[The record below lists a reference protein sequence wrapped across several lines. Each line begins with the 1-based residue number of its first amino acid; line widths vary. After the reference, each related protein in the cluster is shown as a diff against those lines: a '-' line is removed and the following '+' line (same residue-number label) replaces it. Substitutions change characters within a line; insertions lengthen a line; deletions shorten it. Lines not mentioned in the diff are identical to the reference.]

1 MSEIQT
7 DRLTEMVT
15 DVLERTCFMISD
27 PSDAEAVAANG
38 FTLAHSARIAYT
50 GPGTGFVYVV
60 ASDGFLEELASS
72 LLGCEP
78 EEINL
83 SVDGRDAIHELANIM
98 GGSVTLELGGDKSEY
113 RLGLPEQSEATVPT
127 GGTDIYIESMAGA
140 LRVCWMPTDG
150 QNAQAA

>member
-1 MSEIQT
+1 VTKIPTE
-7 DRLTEMVT
+7 RLAEMVT
-15 DVLERTCFMISD
+15 DALERTCFMISD
-27 PSDAEAVAANG
+27 PSDADASARNG
-38 FTLAHSARIAYT
+38 YTLTHSARIAYN
-50 GPGTGFVYVV
+50 GPDAGFVYVV

-83 SVDGRDAIHELANIM
+83 DVDGRDAIKELANIM

-113 RLGLPEQSEATVPT
+113 RLGLPEQSDVADPG

-150 QNAQAA
+150 QNAKAA

>member
-1 MSEIQT
+1 MSDIQT
-7 DRLTEMVT
+7 ERLTEMVT

-27 PSDAEAVAANG
+27 PSDADAVAGNG
-38 FTLAHSARIAYT
+38 FVLAHSARIAYT
-50 GPGTGFVYVV
+50 GPGAGFVYVV

-83 SVDGRDAIHELANIM
+83 DVDGRDAINELANIM

-113 RLGLPEQSEATVPT
+113 RLGLPEKFEATIPDS
-127 GGTDIYIESMAGA
+127 GTDIYIESMAGA
-140 LRVCWMPTDG
+140 LRVCWLPTDS
-150 QNAQAA
+150 QNAKAA